1 MSRNMQCTSEM
12 FTIEFLRD
20 HTLVTSLDE
29 EDMCEDVQMVLTEES
44 VYLVQHD
51 DMLQETQT
59 ILVSYQQLLDLF
71 ASLDRSEGSYYIER

>member
-1 MSRNMQCTSEM
+1 M
-12 FTIEFLRD
+12 FTIEFLPD

-44 VYLVQHD
+44 IYLVQYD
-51 DMLQETQT
+51 QQLQEAQT
-59 ILVSYQQLLDLF
+59 LLLSYQQLLDLF